1 MSFVKFLGIGSA
13 APEKVLSNFD
23 FEKMIDTSDEWI
35 RSRTGISERRI
46 AEPDVASSDLGYE
59 ASIKALED
67 ASIGPEDIDG
77 IIVGTITPDFIFPST
92 ACVLQNLLGAKNA
105 FAFDVLAGCSGFVYA
120 LHVAKGL
127 IQGGSA
133 KKLLVVGAETL
144 SKIMNYEDRTT
155 CILFGDGAGAAVITA
170 SETPGILS
178 SCLGANGDGWE
189 YLYMPGGGSRIPT
202 SEESVKN
209 GSHFLQMQG
218 KEVFKEAVKAL
229 QSSSLKAI
237 EQAGITPDQIDLL
250 IPHQANYR
258 IIEVVR
264 KRLEL
269 PEEKVFSNLDRYGNT
284 SSASIPIALDEAV
297 KSGRLKKGDIVV
309 FSAFG
314 AGFTWGASVVRW

>member
-1 MSFVKFLGIGSA
+1 LTHVKFLGIGSA

-35 RSRTGISERRI
+35 RTRTGISERRI
-46 AEPDVASSDLGYE
+46 AESDVASSDLAYE
-59 ASIKALED
+59 ASLKALED
-67 ASIGPEDIDG
+67 AGMEPQDLDG
-77 IIVGTITPDFIFPST
+77 IIVGTITPDYIFPST
-92 ACVLQNLLGAKNA
+92 ACVLQSRLGAKQA
-105 FAFDVLAGCSGFVYA
+105 FAFDVLAGCSGFIYS
-120 LHVAKGL
+120 LHVAKGMV
-127 IQGGSA
+127 QSA
-133 KKLLVVGAETL
+133 TARNILVVGAEVL

-155 CILFGDGAGAAVITA
+155 CILFGDGAGAAVISA
-170 SETPGILS
+170 SDTPGIMS
-178 SCLGANGDGWE
+178 SCLGANGDDWE
-189 YLYMPGGGSRIPT
+189 LLYMPGGGSRLPT
-202 SEESVKN
+202 SEESLKN
-209 GSHFLQMQG
+209 GSHFLRMEG

-237 EQAGITPDQIDLL
+237 EMADITPEQIDLF

-258 IIEVVR
+258 IIDAVR

-284 SSASIPIALDEAV
+284 SSASVPIALDEAV